1 MQIGF
6 TTAVVPEMSLAEALS
21 LAEGHGFQAVEAQCW
36 PRMSAS
42 GVTHIDVSD
51 FGASSARHIRAL
63 LQRSVIALSALSC
76 SLPSYGPDI
85 HENVSEAHLFAL
97 IEAAHLLGVRR
108 VALHAASVGSHFAA
122 HKGSARLTAL
132 AAFATDRSVLVCIDD
147 PSLYATCQDAGAQL
161 NRWRQ
166 ARMELLRAGVCINY
180 DPAQLARNGL
190 DELSPIAMFGDA
202 IGLVRAID
210 NWASIVVG
218 AGEDSIGAIWRA
230 ESPSRRVRWRAV
242 LAALGAASCAG
253 PVTIGLE
260 PGLRSASLE
269 VRVNALQCASVYLRG
284 RLAEI

>member
-21 LAEGHGFQAVEAQCW
+21 LAAGLGFQAVEAQCW
-36 PRMSAS
+36 PRTSAS

-63 LQRSVIALSALSC
+63 LHRSGIALSALSC
-76 SLPSYGPDI
+76 SLPSFGSDI

-97 IEAAHLLGVRR
+97 IDAAYLLGIRR
-108 VALHAASVGSHFAA
+108 VALRCVSAGSQFALRE
-122 HKGSARLTAL
+122 GSARLTAL
-132 AAFATDRSVLVCIDD
+132 AAFATDRSVLICIDD
-147 PSLYATCQDAGAQL
+147 PSLSATRRDAGAQL
-161 NRWRQ
+161 DWWRP
-166 ARMELLRAGVCINY
+166 ARMELLCAGVGLSY

-190 DELSPIAMFGDA
+190 DELLPIAVLGDA

-230 ESPSRRVRWRAV
+230 ESQSRPVRWRAV
-242 LAALGAASCAG
+242 LAALLAASCAG
-253 PVTIGLE
+253 PVTIDLE
-260 PGLRSASLE
+260 PGLRSASLD
-269 VRVNALQCASVYLRG
+269 VRATALECASVYLRG
-284 RLAEI
+284 RLAET